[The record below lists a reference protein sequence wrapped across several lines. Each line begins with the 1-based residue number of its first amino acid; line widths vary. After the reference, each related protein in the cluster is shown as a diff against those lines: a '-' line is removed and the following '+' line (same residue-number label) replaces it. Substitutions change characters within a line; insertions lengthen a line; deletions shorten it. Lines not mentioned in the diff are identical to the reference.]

1 MAKSQDDV
9 PLVSTSNPA
18 SDGKSSSIRLYDAES
33 VLEIPRDVASGFLI
47 LLSGGN
53 FNKKSTKGKKQKKT
67 RETTGGEKT
76 SEGSAD
82 IDESTLALAFL
93 ALTDGNVVDA
103 CFGVQQR
110 GRGRSR
116 GDTSSRS
123 YNSSKAAKQAI
134 AEASHS
140 SDAVRLMAVEAYGDA
155 FRSVVEYQSALHDM
169 NFISWC
175 FRYANVHK
183 AAEKHLNE
191 SFERLNEALAA
202 ST

>member
-1 MAKSQDDV
+1 MAKSQDAV
-9 PLVSTSNPA
+9 PLVTTSSPA

-33 VLEIPRDVASGFLI
+33 LLEIPRDVASGFLI

-53 FNKKSTKGKKQKKT
+53 FNKKSTKKKQKKT
-67 RETTGGEKT
+67 VETTGGEKT
-76 SEGSAD
+76 SEGSTD
-82 IDESTLALAFL
+82 IDESTLSLAFL
-93 ALTDGNVVDA
+93 ALTDGNIVDA

-116 GDTSSRS
+116 GDTSSRA
-123 YNSSKAAKQAI
+123 YNASRAAKEAI

-140 SDAVRLMAVEAYGDA
+140 SDAVRRMAVEAYGNA
-155 FRSVVEYQSALHDM
+155 FRSVVEYQSELHDM

-191 SFERLNEALAA
+191 SFERLNEAIAA